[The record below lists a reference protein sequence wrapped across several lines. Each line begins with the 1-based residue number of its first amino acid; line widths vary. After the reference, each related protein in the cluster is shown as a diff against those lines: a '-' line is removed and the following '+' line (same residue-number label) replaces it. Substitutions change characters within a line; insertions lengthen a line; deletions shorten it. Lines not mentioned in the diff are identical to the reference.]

1 MTATLTPA
9 EVAAHLRVTPS
20 FVYKH
25 WRELGGAKLGD
36 SQTSRLRFRPEA
48 IEAYIRAHETPAPR
62 ARRVT
67 VPVTNLSHIQR
78 FAAKKRGGR

>member
-9 EVAAHLRVTPS
+9 EVAAHLRVTSS
-20 FVYKH
+20 FVYRH

-48 IEAYIRAHETPAPR
+48 IEAYIRKHETPTPAR
-62 ARRVT
+62 RRVT
-67 VPVTNLSHIQR
+67 VNSESNLSHIQR
-78 FAAKKRGGR
+78 FAAKKRG